1 MVEDRRQSLWRPY
14 PVARL
19 PQLTAHIVEDHPT
32 PGCATVTLTSSD
44 EAAVPSSSFVA
55 DFATLAKCDRGRK
68 CLASIQTMLLENQ
81 PAHLQLLFRVMA
93 DSPHKTSYAAWVA
106 TGEAI
111 LADMDAASAASASSS
126 TTTTAQETQAQ
137 GTQAQGTQPLPQL
150 DTPSPAVVAASLAT
164 PTTELLAASPTSWY
178 PHSRT
183 LIRVKRPGEFLLSKN
198 HGNWDDG
205 IERSYADL
213 ALMALRVLAYYWH
226 AGRLP
231 FDRYLIQTADVPT
244 QMMLLGRDVAPKQ
257 MLAEI
262 VEGLNQLGLP
272 LDEGMIDGTN
282 EAHDAYAL
290 PHLRLYPRFDWDE
303 WQTYQLTCPLLVR
316 HLFLAVWHGD
326 IPSLRQKLG
335 ELSALVDSGAPLLR
349 QALPNLP
356 FSQRATSRLR
366 KSKTDADRT
375 LASVLTGELLTS
387 CISRCQTNA
396 VTLLHLA
403 VLRRHADVIRILVT
417 ECGMPVELGLWAAV
431 RYGLVDMARLMVE
444 LGATPTRFL
453 LDGVVRNLDCDM
465 LRFLVA
471 AGGVVTAR
479 ELTVYTLEHDI
490 PRADFLQALLEL
502 GAPIDAQVPARYYNP
517 TSGQSTRPHL
527 VDLLPRLAAK
537 STRIVPLLLSYGARR
552 GARAALQHAL
562 LARDLEV
569 FRLLLQSIPISEL
582 DMHLWAE
589 LTPQWLPV
597 TPSRPISPAEF
608 TRFILA
614 VVEYGLPLPNAL
626 PAADGTEFDLFANR
640 KSYDLAGLSDTE
652 KSIYRGAQFAASS
665 VAFSE
670 DTAAI
675 RMLIDHG
682 NGAPWLL
689 LLCASVRPECPDQLL
704 CQNVELLIY
713 ALSRLEHDAAALV
726 SELCLLET
734 ACELRSASCVR
745 LLRVLGIPANNS
757 RAELLARFRAAVAG
771 QRRRDKKRGVP
782 ERPVTEMLME
792 PWAQVWIAMLT
803 PPKMS
808 LLNSARRA
816 LFRAPQP
823 LRRFLHDDAQHTF
836 GDLYEPIPPSSELL
850 TEARVDVNMRRAT
863 RSPVW
868 WLLSLLVVARV
879 SSGQEQAA
887 CTFCTCVGSP
897 VIEVKNCNDALITI
911 PSNIPT
917 TVKNMW
923 IDNTFIRFIR
933 PAAFRDLSSL
943 TVLGLYGNQISVIPA
958 NAFSGL
964 VSLKVL
970 DLRENG
976 ISDLSARAFT
986 GLSALT
992 LLQLSWT
999 GLTTVPRGMLA
1010 GLTSLQRLELQN
1022 NLLSTLPPGLFQN
1035 LSALTQVDL
1044 SGNSFGAVAPPSTY
1058 RVLTSLNKCSTRCDT
1073 CYGAGPDACC
1083 ATYCLSCNSTNCTSC
1098 YVGSVMVDGVCG
1110 PPAPLQIIAASFP
1123 ATALE
1128 GNEIQGVITLHN
1140 YGNTSLDNVKLG
1152 MYPGYGLQLD
1162 LYDQQQKPVPY
1173 LLQAEVQQAITR
1185 LASETS
1191 LDGYIDDIG
1200 QVSLAAGQTL
1210 AFPVKFVFQG
1220 PAFPLLFFS
1229 RYDAWS
1235 LLVQD
1240 TSNSVGVIW
1249 RMEPQETNIAVSPI
1263 ANDAELVLWLHT
1275 GDQRDA

>member
-1 MVEDRRQSLWRPY
+1 MVTEDRRQSLWRPY

-183 LIRVKRPGEFLLSKN
+183 LIRVKRPEEFLLSETR
-198 HGNWDDG
+198 GNWDDG
-205 IERSYADL
+205 IERSYSDL
-213 ALMALRVLAYYWH
+213 VLMALRVLAFYWH

-326 IPSLRQKLG
+326 IPILRQKLG

-356 FSQRATSRLR
+356 FQSKSDVPASVLSDIVQRVCFDDTPLDQRSLWWWYPP
-366 KSKTDADRT
+366 KNNTGADRT

-387 CISRCQTNA
+387 CVSRCQTNA

-479 ELTVYTLEHDI
+479 ELAVYTLEHDI
-490 PRADFLQALLEL
+490 PRVDFLQALLEL
-502 GAPIDAQVPARYYNP
+502 GAPIDAQVPAWYYYRA
-517 TSGQSTRPHL
+517 SDRTRPHL

-537 STRIVPLLLSYGARR
+537 STCTVPLLLSYGARR

-569 FRLLLQSIPISEL
+569 FRLLLQSIPVSEL

-589 LTPQWLPV
+589 ITPEWLPT
-597 TPSRPISPAEF
+597 TPSRPISSAEF
-608 TRFILA
+608 TCFILA
-614 VVEYGLPLPNAL
+614 VVEYGLPLPSAL

-640 KSYDLAGLSDTE
+640 KSYDLAGLSNTE
-652 KSIYRGAQFAASS
+652 KSIYRGAQFAASL

-675 RMLIDHG
+675 RMLINHG

-734 ACELRSASCVR
+734 ACELRSASCVL
-745 LLRVLGIPANNS
+745 LLRLLGIPVNYS
-757 RAELLARFRAAVAG
+757 REELLARFRAAVAR
-771 QRRRDKKRGVP
+771 QRRRDMT
-782 ERPVTEMLME
+782 VTEMLME

-823 LRRFLHDDAQHTF
+823 LRRFLYDDAQHTF

-850 TEARVDVNMRRAT
+850 AEARVDV
-863 RSPVW
+863 
-868 WLLSLLVVARV
+868 
-879 SSGQEQAA
+879 
-887 CTFCTCVGSP
+887 
-897 VIEVKNCNDALITI
+897 
-911 PSNIPT
+911 
-917 TVKNMW
+917 
-923 IDNTFIRFIR
+923 
-933 PAAFRDLSSL
+933 
-943 TVLGLYGNQISVIPA
+943 
-958 NAFSGL
+958 
-964 VSLKVL
+964 
-970 DLRENG
+970 
-976 ISDLSARAFT
+976 
-986 GLSALT
+986 
-992 LLQLSWT
+992 
-999 GLTTVPRGMLA
+999 
-1010 GLTSLQRLELQN
+1010 
-1022 NLLSTLPPGLFQN
+1022 
-1035 LSALTQVDL
+1035 
-1044 SGNSFGAVAPPSTY
+1044 
-1058 RVLTSLNKCSTRCDT
+1058 
-1073 CYGAGPDACC
+1073 
-1083 ATYCLSCNSTNCTSC
+1083 
-1098 YVGSVMVDGVCG
+1098 
-1110 PPAPLQIIAASFP
+1110 
-1123 ATALE
+1123 
-1128 GNEIQGVITLHN
+1128 
-1140 YGNTSLDNVKLG
+1140 
-1152 MYPGYGLQLD
+1152 
-1162 LYDQQQKPVPY
+1162 
-1173 LLQAEVQQAITR
+1173 
-1185 LASETS
+1185 
-1191 LDGYIDDIG
+1191 
-1200 QVSLAAGQTL
+1200 
-1210 AFPVKFVFQG
+1210 
-1220 PAFPLLFFS
+1220 
-1229 RYDAWS
+1229 
-1235 LLVQD
+1235 
-1240 TSNSVGVIW
+1240 
-1249 RMEPQETNIAVSPI
+1249 
-1263 ANDAELVLWLHT
+1263 
-1275 GDQRDA
+1275 

>member
-55 DFATLAKCDRGRK
+55 DFATLAKCERGRK

-335 ELSALVDSGAPLLR
+335 ELSTFVDSGAPLR

-356 FSQRATSRLR
+356 FQSKSDIPAAEVLSIIVQRVCFDDTPLDERSRRWWYYLPR
-366 KSKTDADRT
+366 SKTDADRT

-387 CISRCQTNA
+387 CISRCQSH

-537 STRIVPLLLSYGARR
+537 STRIVPLLLSYGVRR

-569 FRLLLQSIPISEL
+569 FRLLLQSIPVSEL
-582 DMHLWAE
+582 DMHLWVE
-589 LTPQWLPV
+589 LIPRRLPEA
-597 TPSRPISPAEF
+597 SRPISPGET

-614 VVEYGLPLPNAL
+614 VVESGLPLPSAL
-626 PAADGTEFDLFANR
+626 LAADGTEFDLFANR
-640 KSYDLAGLSDTE
+640 ESNDLAGLSDAE
-652 KSIYRGAQFAASS
+652 NSIYRSAQFAAGF
-665 VAFSE
+665 VARSE
-670 DTAAI
+670 DPAAI

-689 LLCASVRPECPDQLL
+689 LLCASVRLERPDQFV

-734 ACELRSASCVR
+734 ACELRSASCVL
-745 LLRVLGIPANNS
+745 LLRLLGIPVNYS
-757 RAELLARFRAAVAG
+757 REELLARFRAAVAR
-771 QRRRDKKRGVP
+771 QRRRDMKCGVP

-823 LRRFLHDDAQHTF
+823 LRRFLYDDAQHTF

-850 TEARVDVNMRRAT
+850 AEARVDV
-863 RSPVW
+863 
-868 WLLSLLVVARV
+868 
-879 SSGQEQAA
+879 
-887 CTFCTCVGSP
+887 
-897 VIEVKNCNDALITI
+897 
-911 PSNIPT
+911 
-917 TVKNMW
+917 
-923 IDNTFIRFIR
+923 
-933 PAAFRDLSSL
+933 
-943 TVLGLYGNQISVIPA
+943 
-958 NAFSGL
+958 
-964 VSLKVL
+964 
-970 DLRENG
+970 
-976 ISDLSARAFT
+976 
-986 GLSALT
+986 
-992 LLQLSWT
+992 
-999 GLTTVPRGMLA
+999 
-1010 GLTSLQRLELQN
+1010 
-1022 NLLSTLPPGLFQN
+1022 
-1035 LSALTQVDL
+1035 
-1044 SGNSFGAVAPPSTY
+1044 
-1058 RVLTSLNKCSTRCDT
+1058 
-1073 CYGAGPDACC
+1073 
-1083 ATYCLSCNSTNCTSC
+1083 
-1098 YVGSVMVDGVCG
+1098 
-1110 PPAPLQIIAASFP
+1110 
-1123 ATALE
+1123 
-1128 GNEIQGVITLHN
+1128 
-1140 YGNTSLDNVKLG
+1140 
-1152 MYPGYGLQLD
+1152 
-1162 LYDQQQKPVPY
+1162 
-1173 LLQAEVQQAITR
+1173 
-1185 LASETS
+1185 
-1191 LDGYIDDIG
+1191 
-1200 QVSLAAGQTL
+1200 
-1210 AFPVKFVFQG
+1210 
-1220 PAFPLLFFS
+1220 
-1229 RYDAWS
+1229 
-1235 LLVQD
+1235 
-1240 TSNSVGVIW
+1240 
-1249 RMEPQETNIAVSPI
+1249 
-1263 ANDAELVLWLHT
+1263 
-1275 GDQRDA
+1275 

>member
-1 MVEDRRQSLWRPY
+1 M
-14 PVARL
+14 
-19 PQLTAHIVEDHPT
+19 
-32 PGCATVTLTSSD
+32 
-44 EAAVPSSSFVA
+44 F
-55 DFATLAKCDRGRK
+55 
-68 CLASIQTMLLENQ
+68 LLQ
-81 PAHLQLLFRVMA
+81 
-93 DSPHKTSYAAWVA
+93 
-106 TGEAI
+106 
-111 LADMDAASAASASSS
+111 
-126 TTTTAQETQAQ
+126 AQGTQAQ

-183 LIRVKRPGEFLLSKN
+183 LIRVKRPEEFLLSKN

-244 QMMLLGRDVAPKQ
+244 QLLKLGRDVAPKQ

-262 VEGLNQLGLP
+262 VECLNQLGLP

-282 EAHDAYAL
+282 EAHDVYAL

-326 IPSLRQKLG
+326 IPILRQKLG
-335 ELSALVDSGAPLLR
+335 ELSALVDSGAPLR
-349 QALPNLP
+349 QALPNLNFQSKSDIP
-356 FSQRATSRLR
+356 AAEVLSIIVQRVCFDNTPLDERSRRWWYYLPR
-366 KSKTDADRT
+366 SKTDADRT

-387 CISRCQTNA
+387 CISRCQSH

-517 TSGQSTRPHL
+517 TSGKSTRPHL

-582 DMHLWAE
+582 DMHLWPE
-589 LTPQWLPV
+589 LIPRRLPEA
-597 TPSRPISPAEF
+597 SRPISSGET

-614 VVEYGLPLPNAL
+614 VVEYGLPLPSAL

-652 KSIYRGAQFAASS
+652 KSIYRGAQFAAAF
-665 VAFSE
+665 VARSE
-670 DTAAI
+670 DAAAI

-689 LLCASVRPECPDQLL
+689 LLCASVRPERPDQFV

-734 ACELRSASCVR
+734 ACELRSASCVL
-745 LLRVLGIPANNS
+745 LLRLLGIPVNYS
-757 RAELLARFRAAVAG
+757 REELLARLRSAVG
-771 QRRRDKKRGVP
+771 PTSLQRGVP
-782 ERPVTEMLME
+782 ENSATEILME
-792 PWAQVWIAMLT
+792 DEAQVWIAMLT

-823 LRRFLHDDAQHTF
+823 LRRFLYDDAQHTF

-850 TEARVDVNMRRAT
+850 AEARV
-863 RSPVW
+863 
-868 WLLSLLVVARV
+868 
-879 SSGQEQAA
+879 
-887 CTFCTCVGSP
+887 
-897 VIEVKNCNDALITI
+897 EV
-911 PSNIPT
+911 
-917 TVKNMW
+917 
-923 IDNTFIRFIR
+923 
-933 PAAFRDLSSL
+933 
-943 TVLGLYGNQISVIPA
+943 
-958 NAFSGL
+958 
-964 VSLKVL
+964 
-970 DLRENG
+970 
-976 ISDLSARAFT
+976 
-986 GLSALT
+986 
-992 LLQLSWT
+992 
-999 GLTTVPRGMLA
+999 
-1010 GLTSLQRLELQN
+1010 
-1022 NLLSTLPPGLFQN
+1022 
-1035 LSALTQVDL
+1035 
-1044 SGNSFGAVAPPSTY
+1044 
-1058 RVLTSLNKCSTRCDT
+1058 
-1073 CYGAGPDACC
+1073 
-1083 ATYCLSCNSTNCTSC
+1083 
-1098 YVGSVMVDGVCG
+1098 
-1110 PPAPLQIIAASFP
+1110 
-1123 ATALE
+1123 
-1128 GNEIQGVITLHN
+1128 
-1140 YGNTSLDNVKLG
+1140 
-1152 MYPGYGLQLD
+1152 
-1162 LYDQQQKPVPY
+1162 
-1173 LLQAEVQQAITR
+1173 
-1185 LASETS
+1185 
-1191 LDGYIDDIG
+1191 
-1200 QVSLAAGQTL
+1200 
-1210 AFPVKFVFQG
+1210 
-1220 PAFPLLFFS
+1220 
-1229 RYDAWS
+1229 
-1235 LLVQD
+1235 
-1240 TSNSVGVIW
+1240 
-1249 RMEPQETNIAVSPI
+1249 
-1263 ANDAELVLWLHT
+1263 
-1275 GDQRDA
+1275 

>member
-1 MVEDRRQSLWRPY
+1 MVEDCYQSLWRPY

-55 DFATLAKCDRGRK
+55 DFATLAKCEVGRE

-137 GTQAQGTQPLPQL
+137 GTQPLPQL

-183 LIRVKRPGEFLLSKN
+183 LIRVKRHERFLLSKN

-244 QMMLLGRDVAPKQ
+244 RLLKLGRDVAPKQ

-262 VEGLNQLGLP
+262 VECLNQLGLP

-282 EAHDAYAL
+282 EAHDVYAL

-326 IPSLRQKLG
+326 IPILRQKLG

-356 FSQRATSRLR
+356 FQSKSDVPASVLSDIVQRVCFDDTPLDQRSRWWWYPP
-366 KSKTDADRT
+366 KSNTGADRT

-387 CISRCQTNA
+387 CVSRCQTNA

-502 GAPIDAQVPARYYNP
+502 GAPIDAQVPAWYYYRA
-517 TSGQSTRPHL
+517 SDRTRPHL

-537 STRIVPLLLSYGARR
+537 STRIVPLLLSYGVRR

-582 DMHLWAE
+582 DMHLWTE
-589 LTPQWLPV
+589 FIPRWLPE
-597 TPSRPISPAEF
+597 SFRPLSPAEQ

-614 VVEYGLPLPNAL
+614 IVEYGLPLPSAL

-640 KSYDLAGLSDTE
+640 KSYDLAGLSNTE
-652 KSIYRGAQFAASS
+652 KSIYRGAQFAASF

-726 SELCLLET
+726 SEL
-734 ACELRSASCVR
+734 
-745 LLRVLGIPANNS
+745 S
-757 RAELLARFRAAVAG
+757 RT
-771 QRRRDKKRGVP
+771 
-782 ERPVTEMLME
+782 VTEMLME

-823 LRRFLHDDAQHTF
+823 LRRFLYDDAQHTF

-850 TEARVDVNMRRAT
+850 AEARV
-863 RSPVW
+863 
-868 WLLSLLVVARV
+868 
-879 SSGQEQAA
+879 
-887 CTFCTCVGSP
+887 
-897 VIEVKNCNDALITI
+897 EV
-911 PSNIPT
+911 
-917 TVKNMW
+917 
-923 IDNTFIRFIR
+923 
-933 PAAFRDLSSL
+933 
-943 TVLGLYGNQISVIPA
+943 
-958 NAFSGL
+958 
-964 VSLKVL
+964 
-970 DLRENG
+970 
-976 ISDLSARAFT
+976 
-986 GLSALT
+986 
-992 LLQLSWT
+992 
-999 GLTTVPRGMLA
+999 
-1010 GLTSLQRLELQN
+1010 
-1022 NLLSTLPPGLFQN
+1022 
-1035 LSALTQVDL
+1035 
-1044 SGNSFGAVAPPSTY
+1044 
-1058 RVLTSLNKCSTRCDT
+1058 
-1073 CYGAGPDACC
+1073 
-1083 ATYCLSCNSTNCTSC
+1083 
-1098 YVGSVMVDGVCG
+1098 
-1110 PPAPLQIIAASFP
+1110 
-1123 ATALE
+1123 
-1128 GNEIQGVITLHN
+1128 
-1140 YGNTSLDNVKLG
+1140 
-1152 MYPGYGLQLD
+1152 
-1162 LYDQQQKPVPY
+1162 
-1173 LLQAEVQQAITR
+1173 
-1185 LASETS
+1185 
-1191 LDGYIDDIG
+1191 
-1200 QVSLAAGQTL
+1200 
-1210 AFPVKFVFQG
+1210 
-1220 PAFPLLFFS
+1220 
-1229 RYDAWS
+1229 
-1235 LLVQD
+1235 
-1240 TSNSVGVIW
+1240 
-1249 RMEPQETNIAVSPI
+1249 
-1263 ANDAELVLWLHT
+1263 
-1275 GDQRDA
+1275 